1 MYAQPA
7 LNRQRGVSL
16 GGLLIICFI
25 LGIVALLAMK
35 VIPEYIEYG
44 TIRKVTTA
52 MVQDPAMKTA
62 TLADVKVSFSKRAE
76 IDNIKVISADDL
88 DITKEDDKL
97 VISFSYTKKVPLF
110 ANISLLF
117 DFEGSTS
124 KQ

>member
-1 MYAQPA
+1 MHAQPA

-25 LGIVALLAMK
+25 IGIVALLAMK
-35 VIPEYIEYG
+35 VLPEYIEYG
-44 TIRKVTTA
+44 SIRKVTTA
-52 MVQDPAMKTA
+52 IVQDPAMKTA
-62 TLADVKVSFSKRAE
+62 TLADVKTSFSKRAE
-76 IDNIKVISADDL
+76 IDNIKIINADDL

-110 ANISLLF
+110 ANISLLI